1 MRLFIQIRDG
11 QPFEHPILDENMRE
25 AYPHIDQ
32 NNLPETFAE
41 FIRVPPPRIDRFE
54 VYEGVTYEK
63 VGNVYTDVHHVRAM
77 TDVEKAE
84 KIAQIQ
90 ANKPSD
96 NWRWDEEKLIYLPPL
111 MPTTGGP
118 WRFDFPTST
127 WVVATEPPFPSW
139 VLRSDGLIYISPVPC
154 PQDGNPYR
162 WDEPTLSWV
171 LLNV

>member
-32 NNLPETFAE
+32 NNLPDTFAE
-41 FIRVPPPRIDRFE
+41 FIRVPPPVLGHFE

-63 VGNVYTDVHHVRAM
+63 VGDYYTDVHHVRQM
-77 TDVEKAE
+77 TEAEKAD
-84 KIAQIQ
+84 KIQ
-90 ANKPSD
+90 AMKPGD
-96 NWRWDEEKLIYLPPL
+96 NWRWDEEKLRWLAPL

-118 WRFDFPTST
+118 WRFDIQAGD
-127 WVVATEPPFPSW
+127 WVIATEPPFPSW
-139 VLRSDGLIYISPVPC
+139 VLRDDGLVYVAPVPR
-154 PQDGNPYR
+154 PQDGQRYR

>member
-32 NNLPETFAE
+32 NNLPDTFAE
-41 FIRVPPPRIDRFE
+41 FIRVPQPALGHFE

-63 VGNVYTDVHHVRAM
+63 VGDYYTDVHHVRQM
-77 TDVEKAE
+77 TETEKAD
-84 KIAQIQ
+84 KIQ
-90 ANKPSD
+90 AMKPGD
-96 NWRWDEEKLIYLPPL
+96 NWRWDEENLRWLPPL
-111 MPTTGGP
+111 LPTTGGP
-118 WRFDFPTST
+118 WRFDLAARD
-127 WVVATEPPFPSW
+127 WVIATEPPFLSW
-139 VLRSDGLIYISPVPC
+139 VLREDGLVYVAPVPR
-154 PQDGNPYR
+154 PQDGQRYR